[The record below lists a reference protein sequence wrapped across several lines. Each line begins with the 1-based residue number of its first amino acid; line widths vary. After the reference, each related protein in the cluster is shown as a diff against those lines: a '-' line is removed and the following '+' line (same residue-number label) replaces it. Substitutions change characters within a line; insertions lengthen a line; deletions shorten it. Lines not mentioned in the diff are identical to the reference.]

1 MKITFRF
8 EENFVT
14 ESKVSPLSKT
24 RFMKLALLSLITAS
38 SLSFAKSSYATEEQL
53 IENPSKD
60 SDFIQDSWV
69 VNYQANDFTDKITE
83 AKVLYIPANYGEQA
97 AIQLRCKPFFTNF
110 SLQYTEKSQNL
121 MDDGELTNDSAK
133 FAKHGYIY
141 DDKQTLKVT
150 VNNDSQNY
158 QVSVGGQKNHPT
170 NLFKTAQK
178 IQPGELGM
186 SFFYSFTFQE
196 MPEFRPGGTPDDARD
211 FFKQINQAV
220 KNRDNIEFTL
230 KTNQGW
236 QRQFSWNTQRMME
249 FVPVEVMDFCLTN
262 RKLK

>member
-1 MKITFRF
+1 M
-8 EENFVT
+8 T
-14 ESKVSPLSKT
+14 ESKASPLLKT
-24 RFMKLALLSLITAS
+24 RFTKLMLLSLIGAT
-38 SLSFAKSSYATEEQL
+38 SLSFASSSYATEEHL
-53 IENPSKD
+53 IEHPSKD
-60 SDFIQDSWV
+60 SAFIQDSWI

-141 DDKQTLKVT
+141 DDKQTLKVA
-150 VNNDSQNY
+150 VNDDY
-158 QVSVGGQKNHPT
+158 QTYETSVGGQKNHLT
-170 NLFKTAQK
+170 NLFKTQNK

-186 SFFYSFTFQE
+186 IFFYSFTFQE

-211 FFKQINQAV
+211 FFKQINQAI
-220 KNRDNIEFTL
+220 KTKTSIEFTL
-230 KTNQGW
+230 KTKQGW
-236 QRQFSWNTQRMME
+236 QRQFNWNTQRMME
-249 FVPVEVMDFCLTN
+249 FVPPEVMDFCLTN